1 MKRLTIAV
9 AVLALLAGC
18 GSTPSGP
25 DQDENVI
32 PDGSLTL
39 TVGPEVNAILKAGPT
54 TDLAALVAS
63 AWSDQYGFDV
73 RDEAEEAAIIV
84 TQRNPETIE
93 ITQTRL
99 VPVSEAKPIP
109 SGLEYP
115 EFAPILEELLQSRG
129 YDYRMFESTV
139 TVSTIVP
146 MTIDGGSNIDM
157 RLTVTETLLSIASWV
172 P

>member
-9 AVLALLAGC
+9 AALALLAGC
-18 GSTPSGP
+18 GNAPSGP
-25 DQDENVI
+25 DQDQNVI

-39 TVGPEVNAILKAGPT
+39 KIGPEVDSILKASPT
-54 TDLAALVAS
+54 TNLAALVAS
-63 AWSDQYGFDV
+63 AWSDQFDFDV
-73 RDEAEEAAIIV
+73 SDETEAAADIV

-99 VPVSEAKPIP
+99 VPASEAKSIP
-109 SGLEYP
+109 SSLEYP
-115 EFAPILEELLQSRG
+115 EFAPLLEELLQSMD
-129 YDYRMFESTV
+129 YDYRIYDSTV

-146 MTIDGGSNIDM
+146 MMIDGDNNVYM
-157 RLTVTETLLSIASWV
+157 RLTVTETFLAIFNWV